1 MKSKSGVFFEVK
13 VRYDKTME
21 NVLNK
26 SVTKSVTEQ
35 YVVEAF
41 TFTDAERVITD
52 KMISEIGGEFSV
64 VAEKIANFK
73 EIFSSENVSDAIKW
87 YKVKIQSIE
96 MSDDGREK
104 KINETYLVLAGS
116 VEAARKVA
124 SGIEYSILDHEIVSI
139 VETPFLDVFYM
150 EEEE

>member
-1 MKSKSGVFFEVK
+1 MKAKSGVFFEVK

-21 NVLNK
+21 NGLNK
-26 SVTKSVTEQ
+26 SITEQ

-73 EIFSSENVSDAIKW
+73 EIFSSENVSDIVKW

-96 MSDDGREK
+96 MRDDGREK
-104 KINETYLVLAGS
+104 KINETYLVSAGS